1 MYGNVVKTLGGHVC
15 NILFPK
21 RCVLCGENLLADAL
35 PDLCGECKKTLCIND
50 SASCRLCG
58 RSIDGAVVDAGIVEC
73 GECRI
78 KKPPLEATL
87 FSLRYEGSSRKLIHK
102 FKFGGRERLAV
113 LLANLLCAQLH
124 RNVAMDSIDMVV
136 PVPLHYR
143 RLYSR
148 GYNQAY
154 LIAREVA
161 KTFSLPLEA
170 SAIFR
175 KHRTPAQWSLSRAER
190 FANMK
195 KAFALR
201 RGSAISGKRIL
212 LVDDIM
218 TTGAT
223 MYEAARLLKK
233 SGAAAVVGAVAARA

>member
-1 MYGNVVKTLGGHVC
+1 MYGDAVKATASHVC

-35 PDLCGECKKTLCIND
+35 PDLCGQCKKTLCIND

-58 RSIDGAVVDAGIVEC
+58 QSIDGSLADAGIVKC
-73 GECRI
+73 GQCRI
-78 KKPPLEATL
+78 KTPPLEATV
-87 FSLRYEGSSRKLIHK
+87 FALRYEGSARELIHK
-102 FKFGGRERLAV
+102 FKFGGRERLAASI
-113 LLANLLCAQLH
+113 ANLLCAQLH
-124 RNVAMDSIDMVV
+124 RSVEMDGIDMVI
-136 PVPLHYR
+136 PVPLHFG

-148 GYNQAY
+148 GYNQSY

-161 KTFSLPLEA
+161 RVFSMPLGV
-170 SAIFR
+170 SVIFR
-175 KHRTPAQWSLSRAER
+175 KHATPTQRSLSRAQR

-195 KAFALR
+195 KAFGLR
-201 RGSAISGKRIL
+201 RASAISGKRLL

-223 MYEAARLLKK
+223 MFEAARLLKK